1 MSQPIRKSLSLDK
14 ETDSLLKDI
23 LHELSPIFGDNA
35 SKCFCW
41 FVKTAN
47 GCSDMRARI
56 NAILLAMQGLTV
68 NKSSQFVTQT
78 NFEFPAC
85 AAPESGAVVG
95 EEGQR
100 RPRVVSISRR
110 SVRRLAVR
118 EVVGAWVPS
127 FLGND
132 FRFPFAHLS
141 TGRGA

>member
-14 ETDSLLKDI
+14 ETDGLLKEI

-41 FVKTAN
+41 FVKTAS

-68 NKSSQFVTQT
+68 NKSSQFVTQLKI
-78 NFEFPAC
+78 EFPT
-85 AAPESGAVVG
+85 EVRDSGVAGNGDV
-95 EEGQR
+95 Q

-127 FLGND
+127 FLNEI
-132 FRFPFAHLS
+132 RFPFA
-141 TGRGA
+141 TRIA

>member
-14 ETDSLLKDI
+14 ETDSLLRDI

-78 NFEFPAC
+78 NFEFPEH
-85 AAPESGAVVG
+85 AALGSGAVVD
-95 EEGQR
+95 EERQR
-100 RPRVVSISRR
+100 RLRVVSINHRECR
-110 SVRRLAVR
+110 EAGVVR
-118 EVVGAWVPS
+118 EAVVTGVSWVPS
-127 FLGND
+127 FPG
-132 FRFPFAHLS
+132 FRPLFATRL
-141 TGRGA
+141 A